1 MKEHQALAL
10 HLRTQYLSIVKQRG
24 YYQLATT
31 FQISVKDFIGEIYI
45 YIYVFLI
52 NINNKHISLCSES
65 EDLFWCDGN
74 KFSMSG
80 LMILP

>member
-10 HLRTQYLSIVKQRG
+10 HLRTQYLRIVKQRG
-24 YYQLATT
+24 YYLLATHSK
-31 FQISVKDFIGEIYI
+31 FLLKVSLEK

-52 NINNKHISLCSES
+52 NINNKHVSVCSES

-74 KFSMSG
+74 KFTVSG